1 MNSITLFQRFKNFVN
16 SKPVGSTYT
25 TDELYHA
32 VGRWESS
39 TWWKRAN
46 KQRMYRTSTY
56 QTYLRRLGAL
66 ENIKRGSW
74 KVIAHIPDWF
84 YSKHMNYLIG
94 YSDKKQAE
102 DRSVLE
108 ASGCPDGII
117 DNIFIPANERHN
129 PFESDKDNKV
139 IMKAL
144 SKRFNLQ
151 LELVK
156 LYDRCDESSKQEL
169 LEKFPDL
176 DMASKYAKE
185 DVYEFGSSYTV
196 TKDKF
201 CGPLLINDSIFP
213 ALSKKALIVSCAYEP
228 VIVKERGY
236 NFIYFKSI

>member
-16 SKPVGSTYT
+16 SKPIGSTYT

-32 VGRWESS
+32 VGRWEGS

-84 YSKHMNYLIG
+84 YSKHMNYLLG
-94 YSDKKQAE
+94 YSDKIQAE

-108 ASGCPDGII
+108 ASGCPSGII
-117 DNIFIPANERHN
+117 DNIFIPSNQRHN
-129 PFESDKDNKV
+129 PFKQQNQDRVSTQFDLE
-139 IMKAL
+139 
-144 SKRFNLQ
+144 

-169 LEKFPDL
+169 LEKFPNLAD
-176 DMASKYAKE
+176 ASKYAKE

>member
-1 MNSITLFQRFKNFVN
+1 M
-16 SKPVGSTYT
+16 
-25 TDELYHA
+25 
-32 VGRWESS
+32 
-39 TWWKRAN
+39 N

-84 YSKHMNYLIG
+84 YSKHVHYLLG

-108 ASGCPDGII
+108 AAGCPDGII
-117 DNIFIPANERHN
+117 DNIFIPSNQRHN
-129 PFESDKDNKV
+129 PFKQQNQDRISTQFDLE
-139 IMKAL
+139 
-144 SKRFNLQ
+144 

-169 LEKFPDL
+169 LEKFPNLAD
-176 DMASKYAKE
+176 ASKYAKE

-196 TKDKF
+196 TKDQF

-236 NFIYFKSI
+236 SFIYFKSI

>member
-25 TDELYHA
+25 TDELYRG
-32 VGRWESS
+32 VGLWESS

-74 KVIAHIPDWF
+74 KVTAHIPDWF
-84 YSKHMNYLIG
+84 YSKHMNYLLG

-108 ASGCPDGII
+108 AAGCPDGII
-117 DNIFIPANERHN
+117 DNIFIPSNHRHN
-129 PFESDKDNKV
+129 PFK
-139 IMKAL
+139 
-144 SKRFNLQ
+144 SKKQDRVCTQFDLQ

-169 LEKFPDL
+169 LEKFPNLAD
-176 DMASKYAKE
+176 ASKYAKE

-196 TKDKF
+196 TKNKF

-236 NFIYFKSI
+236 SFIYFKSI

>member
-16 SKPVGSTYT
+16 SKPIGTVYT
-25 TDELYHA
+25 TDELYRT
-32 VGRWESS
+32 VGQWESS
-39 TWWKRAN
+39 TWWKRFN

-56 QTYLRRLGAL
+56 QTYLKRLGAL
-66 ENIKRGSW
+66 EHVKRGKW

-84 YSKHMNYLIG
+84 YSKHMNYLLG
-94 YSDKKQAE
+94 YNQHTYSADWRLDQ
-102 DRSVLE
+102 
-108 ASGCPDGII
+108 GCPKDLVNAICV
-117 DNIFIPANERHN
+117 PVHERHN
-129 PFESDKDNKV
+129 PFKQQNQDSISTQFDLE
-139 IMKAL
+139 
-144 SKRFNLQ
+144 

-169 LEKFPDL
+169 LEKFPNLAD
-176 DMASKYAKE
+176 ASKYAKE
-185 DVYEFGSSYTV
+185 DIYEFGSSYTV

>member
-32 VGRWESS
+32 VGRWEGS
-39 TWWKRAN
+39 TWWKRMN

-84 YSKHMNYLIG
+84 YSKHVHYLLG

-108 ASGCPDGII
+108 AAGCPDGII
-117 DNIFIPANERHN
+117 DNIFIPSNQRHN
-129 PFESDKDNKV
+129 PFKQQNQDRISTQFDLE
-139 IMKAL
+139 
-144 SKRFNLQ
+144 

-169 LEKFPDL
+169 LEKFPNLAD
-176 DMASKYAKE
+176 ASKYAKE

-196 TKDKF
+196 TKDQF

-236 NFIYFKSI
+236 SFIYFKSI